1 MEESLKKRKLTPAGR
16 SSNQLKWQSQPLWP
30 SNLFCF
36 LSPGLWERQYS
47 QEKRLGA
54 TSKGTLILTRGRQS
68 EVNPH
73 WFEFFTIVI
82 GSVSQKTYLVILI
95 AVVLP
100 WRKGRAHP
108 ARFRK
113 GHLPSSLTR
122 VTKVSSLQHVADWR
136 YVFCY
141 QNIVAQMHINMFQ
154 RVIQLT
160 LCINMTMACHS
171 PWACKESNLATEQ
184 HSD

>member
-1 MEESLKKRKLTPAGR
+1 MTEESLKKQKLTPAGR
-16 SSNQLKWQSQPLWP
+16 SSDRLKWQSQPLWP

-36 LSPGLWERQYS
+36 LSAGLWGRQYS

-68 EVNPH
+68 GVNPH

-82 GSVSQKTYLVILI
+82 RSVSQKTYLVIPKI
-95 AVVLP
+95 TVVLP

-141 QNIVAQMHINMFQ
+141 QNIVAPIHVNMFQ

-160 LCINMTMACHS
+160 LCTNMTIACHS
-171 PWACKESNLATEQ
+171 PWACKESDKT
-184 HSD
+184 